1 MADGGVGHDVRV
13 LESVADRDHIPQ
25 SMRKLASSLVNFAIG
40 LPIPSLPENTRGKSQ
55 DFIWARKDV
64 CLRIT
69 THLDDEDN
77 LKASIGD
84 LIHHVETTQDKV
96 GTIYGIACS
105 VFHCSIVRLD
115 KVGQQGTSFSH
126 TPALQLLPSFYA
138 RKTST
143 PGIEALSRLGCQSSG
158 VELLTAV
165 SEAYNLPRIT
175 HMESSATGSVVAK
188 VPVEV
193 WVNVGHFITS
203 PIDLITLAA
212 ISPQAMSAAAD
223 WVRYPWFKDSDKE
236 VRLVGVFGSAPSIP
250 ETTDKTD
257 KEDIRQYYR
266 EMGRAKFTATEGDHC
281 TYVQV
286 GFPKKTP
293 SIQLLSYEAEKAW
306 EKELHVSELDLD
318 EESEE
323 SGLGDSDDDVLELV
337 EDGIN

>member
-1 MADGGVGHDVRV
+1 
-13 LESVADRDHIPQ
+13 
-25 SMRKLASSLVNFAIG
+25 
-40 LPIPSLPENTRGKSQ
+40 
-55 DFIWARKDV
+55 
-64 CLRIT
+64 
-69 THLDDEDN
+69 
-77 LKASIGD
+77 
-84 LIHHVETTQDKV
+84 
-96 GTIYGIACS
+96 
-105 VFHCSIVRLD
+105 
-115 KVGQQGTSFSH
+115 
-126 TPALQLLPSFYA
+126 
-138 RKTST
+138 
-143 PGIEALSRLGCQSSG
+143 LGCQSSG

-165 SEAYNLPRIT
+165 SEIYNLPRIW
-175 HMESSATGSVVAK
+175 HKESLATGSVVAN

-193 WVNVGHFITS
+193 WMNVGYFITS

-212 ISPQAMSAAAD
+212 ISPRAMSAAAD